1 MKITMNDVSN
11 IIANGDGK
19 FLEKLYN
26 YSNDLDVKDIITTL
40 FAIIV
45 YTANQLDNQPVAKA
59 SILAG
64 LDIMLK
70 DKLNNKKKVEE
81 QLQDDEEY
89 WEEDWNTIPNKPVI
103 PREFVTERLPI
114 KKFKLSVKRGG

>member
-1 MKITMNDVSN
+1 MMKVTINDISDIIT
-11 IIANGDGK
+11 NGDGK

-26 YSNDLDVKDIITTL
+26 YSNDLDVKDIITAM

-45 YTANQLDNQPVAKA
+45 YTARQLDNQPFAKA
-59 SILAG
+59 AILAG

-89 WEEDWNTIPNKPVI
+89 WNTISNKPVI
-103 PREFVTERLPI
+103 PREFVAERLPI

>member
-11 IIANGDGK
+11 IIASGDGK

-45 YTANQLDNQPVAKA
+45 YTANRLDNQPFAKA
-59 SILAG
+59 TILAG